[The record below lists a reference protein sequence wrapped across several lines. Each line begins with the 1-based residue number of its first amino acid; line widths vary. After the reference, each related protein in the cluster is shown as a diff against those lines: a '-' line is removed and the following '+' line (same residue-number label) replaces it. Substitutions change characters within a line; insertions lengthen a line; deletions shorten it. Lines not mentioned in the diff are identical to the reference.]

1 MENRTFVGSNNSP
14 ALTEHGWH
22 LSDWLNAAR
31 INQFGCDLTIRTKKE
46 PGVWQAR
53 MSIEHI
59 FASAQFFL
67 HNAAFVATIEK
78 PIYITHVNWTKVKIR
93 SRL

>member
-1 MENRTFVGSNNSP
+1 MMENRTFVGSNNSP

-53 MSIEHI
+53 LSI
-59 FASAQFFL
+59 FL
-67 HNAAFVATIEK
+67 PVHNF
-78 PIYITHVNWTKVKIR
+78 
-93 SRL
+93 